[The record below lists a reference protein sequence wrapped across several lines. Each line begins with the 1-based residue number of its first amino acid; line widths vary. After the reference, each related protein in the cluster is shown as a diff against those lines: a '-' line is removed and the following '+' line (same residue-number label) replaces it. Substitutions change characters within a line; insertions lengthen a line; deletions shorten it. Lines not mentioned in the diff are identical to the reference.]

1 MAACFPFRIRVDA
14 VGSNVSASTRH
25 RFGIVF
31 LLGAW
36 LALGLFGHDPWKPDE
51 AYTFGLVYEALEK
64 GDWLVPTLAG
74 QPFMEKPPLFFW
86 TAAVFARLFG
96 HVMPLPEAAR
106 LASAFYVGLALVFT
120 WLAADRRIAA
130 PLLLAGCL
138 GYLAHAHQL
147 ITDNALLAGVA
158 IGLYGLRESR
168 GLVLG
173 TGAGIAF
180 LSKGLIGPGVLGLTA
195 LLLPAF
201 PTWRTSWRQWGRALA
216 ALAPWALVWPWLL
229 YRYSPALFGDWLWV
243 NNFGR
248 FSGSADLGGV
258 FDHWHYAKAIAWFAL
273 PAWPLALWTLF
284 RRPRAPEV
292 QLGFL
297 AFAVTFAV
305 LSASASART
314 LYGLPLLVPLAM
326 LASVEIDSAPDWLV
340 RPLERAALGGA
351 GLIAFALW
359 SAWMSVLA
367 GWRPEL
373 LEHFA
378 PGFAPRMQPSLL
390 VAAMAVT
397 ALFAC
402 SLRLEPRLPVRWLAG
417 VTLAW
422 GLAMTLW
429 LPWLDYAKTYRSVA
443 EDLRRHWPPV
453 AGCVASR
460 SLSEPQRAMFE
471 YFAGLLTVP
480 EDEADCPLLL
490 VNSSSPTAPRAAGRW
505 QLAWHGARPG
515 DMKERFWLFR
525 RF

>member
-1 MAACFPFRIRVDA
+1 M
-14 VGSNVSASTRH
+14 GTRTPRH
-25 RFGIVF
+25 FAIVL

-86 TAAVFARLFG
+86 SAALLAKAFG
-96 HVMPLPEAAR
+96 EVLPLPEAAR
-106 LASAFYVGLALVFT
+106 LASALYVGLALFFT
-120 WLAADRRIAA
+120 WLAAGRRIAA

-138 GYLAHAHQL
+138 GYLEHAHQL
-147 ITDNALLAGVA
+147 ITDNALLAGIA
-158 IGLYGLRESR
+158 IGFYGLCESR

-195 LLLPAF
+195 LFLPAF
-201 PTWRTSWRQWGRALA
+201 PAWRGSWRQWGFAVA
-216 ALAPWALVWPWLL
+216 ALAPWLLVWPWLL
-229 YRYSPALFGDWLWV
+229 YRHSPALFGEWLWV
-243 NNFGR
+243 NNLGR
-248 FSGSADLGGV
+248 FTGAAELGGV
-258 FDHWHYAKAIAWFAL
+258 QDHWHYAKALVWFAL
-273 PAWPLALWTLF
+273 PAWPLALWAFF
-284 RRPRAPEV
+284 RRPGSPQV

-297 AFAVTFAV
+297 AFAVTFVV

-314 LYGLPLLVPLAM
+314 LYGLPLLVPLVVV
-326 LASVEIDSAPDWLV
+326 ASLELDSAPRWLAWL
-340 RPLERAALGGA
+340 LERAALWAA
-351 GLIAFALW
+351 GLAALALW
-359 SAWMSVLA
+359 GAWLAVLA

-373 LEHFA
+373 LERFG
-378 PGFAPRMQPSLL
+378 PGFAPRLQASWLF
-390 VAAMAVT
+390 AALAVT
-397 ALFAC
+397 ALCAC
-402 SLRLEPRLPVRWLAG
+402 CLRLEPHLPVRWLAA

-429 LPWLDYAKTYRSVA
+429 MPWIDYGKTYRGVA

-453 AGCVASR
+453 AGCVAGR

-480 EDEADCPLLL
+480 ESSADCSLLL
-490 VNSSSPTAPRAAGRW
+490 VNGASPEPPPAGSRW
-505 QLAWHGARPG
+505 RLAWHGTRPG
-515 DMKERFWLFR
+515 DTKEWFWLFR